1 MIRKA
6 ILAALAVSLSWAA
19 NAASER
25 PFNVSVHGNF
35 KQMVHAGDTSGKV
48 ALEPPV
54 RAAGT
59 YGVGAL
65 AGLRGEILIWDGSVL
80 VTLGESFP
88 GSTQPPRV
96 DDQATLL
103 VTARVKEWEERQVAN
118 DLMQQEFE
126 RFVIHSARSIGID
139 PNKPFPFIV
148 IGEVTNYTW
157 HVVSGTSTHP
167 GGRAQHPQGHASSRT
182 FSGAKTEGK
191 LVGFFSAEELE
202 GVLSHPG
209 ERFHFHYADNDI
221 KTSGHL
227 DSFGVAKGAR
237 LLLPKR

>member
-1 MIRKA
+1 MIRKV
-6 ILAALAVSLSWAA
+6 ILIAFAVSLSWAA

-25 PFNVSVHGNF
+25 PFNVLVHGNF

-48 ALEPPV
+48 ALAPPV

-65 AGLRGEILIWDGSVL
+65 AGLRGEILIWDGKVL
-80 VTLGESFP
+80 VTPGESAS
-88 GSTQPPRV
+88 GSTQAPRA
-96 DDQATLL
+96 DDQAALL
-103 VTARVKEWEERQVAN
+103 VTAWVREWGEGPVAR
-118 DLMQQEFE
+118 DMTQQEFE
-126 RFVIHSARSIGID
+126 RFVIDSARSMGID
-139 PNKPFPFIV
+139 INQPFPFIV
-148 IGEVTNYTW
+148 IGEVINYTW
-157 HVVSGTSTHP
+157 HVVTGTSKHP
-167 GGRAQHPQGHASSRT
+167 GERAQHQQGHASDRT
-182 FSGAKTEGK
+182 FSGAKNESK

-209 ERFHFHYADNDI
+209 ERFHVHYADNDI

-227 DSFGVAKGAR
+227 DSFGVAGGAR